1 MEVRLTTSRRNSEQ
15 IGLRRWSA
23 RRSLAALVFATGLLP
38 LCSARAATAQAS
50 APVVQTRMG
59 EIRGKLDGKVRAFLG
74 IPYAT
79 PPVGDQRWRAPQPPA
94 AWTGALD
101 ATKPGNQ
108 CAQTRI
114 RDQGMLGSENCLF
127 LNIYAPDTPD
137 KALPVMVWIHGGTF
151 LVGSGAQYDG
161 HVLAEK
167 GHLIVVTINYRLGPF
182 GFLANRSLDGADP
195 AHLSGNYGLLDQQA
209 ALRWVK
215 DNIEPFGGDPGKVTV
230 AGESAGAIS
239 IGLQLVSPAAD
250 GLFERAILESGPFLH
265 VPTLDQAETRG
276 DQFAAKLGC
285 SVAAACMRSKST
297 AEVLN
302 AIPASPISLGTP
314 VWFPVVD
321 GHLIPSQPADAIAA
335 GHLNKVTLINGS
347 NRDEG
352 TLFAA
357 FGGKALSAQEFTAA
371 MQSRFGGNAQRVLA
385 VYPLADYPSPTL
397 ASAAGFGDVFFSC
410 RILKAGELLSAWVP
424 IYQYEFDDPN
434 APNLFAPHPPFPFG
448 AYHGSEIQY
457 VLGGVLSNPTAT
469 PAQRSLAE
477 SMMGYWM
484 NFISTGEPGG
494 TAPKW
499 ERFHADEAR
508 RILSLSPGKIHY
520 ESDFASMHHCDLWD
534 SIRP

>member
-1 MEVRLTTSRRNSEQ
+1 
-15 IGLRRWSA
+15 
-23 RRSLAALVFATGLLP
+23 
-38 LCSARAATAQAS
+38 
-50 APVVQTRMG
+50 MG

-74 IPYAT
+74 IPYAA
-79 PPVGDQRWRAPQPPA
+79 PPIGDLRWLPPQPPA
-94 AWTGALD
+94 GWSGVLD
-101 ATKPGNQ
+101 ATKAGNQ
-108 CAQTRI
+108 CAQARI
-114 RDQGMLGSENCLF
+114 RDQGVAGSEDCLF

-151 LVGSGAQYDG
+151 LVGSGSQYDG
-161 HVLAEK
+161 RELAER
-167 GHLIVVTINYRLGPF
+167 GHLILVTINYRLGPF
-182 GFLANRSLDGADP
+182 GFLVNRSLDGADP
-195 AHLSGNYGLLDQQA
+195 GQLSGNYGLLDQQA

-215 DNIEPFGGDPGKVTV
+215 DNIEAFGGDPGKVTV

-239 IGLQLVSPAAD
+239 IGLQLVSPGAA

-265 VPTLDQAETRG
+265 LPTLAQARTRG

-285 SVAAACMRSKST
+285 SGAAACLRSKST
-297 AEVLN
+297 AEVLD
-302 AIPASPISLGTP
+302 AIPASPVSVGAPI
-314 VWFPVVD
+314 WFPVVD

-335 GHLNKVTLINGS
+335 GQLNKVPLINGS

-371 MQSRFGGNAQRVLA
+371 MRSRFGGNAQRVLA
-385 VYPLADYPSPTL
+385 AYPLADYPSPMQ

-424 IYQYEFDDPN
+424 VYQYEFDDPN
-434 APNLFAPHPPFPFG
+434 PPNLFAPHPPFPFG

-457 VLGGVLSNPTAT
+457 VWGGLLTKAAAT
-469 PAQRSLAE
+469 PAQRGLAR
-477 SMMGYWM
+477 SMMGYWI
-484 NFISTGEPGG
+484 NFIGTGEPGG

-499 ERFHADEAR
+499 ERFHADEPR
-508 RILSLSPGKIHY
+508 VLSLNPAAIRY
-520 ESDFASMHHCDLWD
+520 ESDFASVHHCDLWS

>member
-1 MEVRLTTSRRNSEQ
+1 
-15 IGLRRWSA
+15 LRWWGACRY
-23 RRSLAALVFATGLLP
+23 LAALVLATGLLP
-38 LCSARAATAQAS
+38 LCSVDAATPDAS
-50 APVVQTRMG
+50 APVAQTRMG
-59 EIRGKLDGKVRAFLG
+59 EIRGKLDGKVRTFLG
-74 IPYAT
+74 IPYAA
-79 PPVGDQRWRAPQPPA
+79 PPVGDLRWRAPQPPA

-101 ATKPGNQ
+101 ATKPGNG

-114 RDQGMLGSENCLF
+114 RDQGVVGSENCLY

-137 KALPVMVWIHGGTF
+137 KALAVMVWIHGGTF

-161 HVLAEK
+161 HELADK

-182 GFLANRSLDGADP
+182 GFLVNRSLDGEDP
-195 AHLSGNYGLLDQQA
+195 GHLSGNYGLLDQQA
-209 ALRWVK
+209 ALRWIK
-215 DNIEPFGGDPGKVTV
+215 DNIEQFGGDPGKVTV

-239 IGLQLVSPAAD
+239 VGLQLVSPAAA

-265 VPTLDQAETRG
+265 LPTLAQAQTRG

-285 SVAAACMRSKST
+285 SGAAACMRSKST

-302 AIPASPISLGTP
+302 AIPASPISVGMP

-335 GHLNKVTLINGS
+335 GHLNKVPLINGS
-347 NRDEG
+347 NRNEG

-385 VYPLADYPSPTL
+385 AYPVADYPSPTQ

-410 RILKAGELLSAWVP
+410 RILKAAELLSAWVP
-424 IYQYEFDDPN
+424 VYQYEFNDPN
-434 APNLFAPHPPFPFG
+434 APIVFAAHPPFPFG

-457 VLGGVLSNPTAT
+457 VLGSVLTKAIAT
-469 PAQRSLAE
+469 PAQRALGE
-477 SMMGYWM
+477 SMMGYWIS
-484 NFISTGEPGG
+484 FISTGEPAG

-499 ERFHADEAR
+499 ERFHVDEP
-508 RILSLSPGKIHY
+508 RILSLGPGTINY
-520 ESDFASMHHCDLWD
+520 ESDFANVHHCDLWN

>member
-38 LCSARAATAQAS
+38 LCSARAAAAQAS

-250 GLFERAILESGPFLH
+250 GLFERAILESGPFLQ

-371 MQSRFGGNAQRVLA
+371 MQSRFGGNAPRVLA

-434 APNLFAPHPPFPFG
+434 TPNVFTVHPSFPFG

-457 VLGGVLSNPTAT
+457 VLGGVLSKTTAT

-477 SMMGYWM
+477 SMMGYWI
-484 NFISTGEPGG
+484 NFISTGEPGR
-494 TAPKW
+494 TVPKW
-499 ERFHADEAR
+499 ERFHADEP
-508 RILSLSPGKIHY
+508 RIFSLSPGKIHY

>member
-1 MEVRLTTSRRNSEQ
+1 LEQ

-23 RRSLAALVFATGLLP
+23 GRSLAALAFATGLLP
-38 LCSARAATAQAS
+38 LCFSNAAAAQAS

-74 IPYAT
+74 IPYAA
-79 PPVGDQRWRAPQPPA
+79 PPVGDLRWRAPQPPVG
-94 AWTGALD
+94 WTGALD
-101 ATKPGNQ
+101 ATKAGNQ
-108 CAQTRI
+108 CPQTRV
-114 RDQGMLGSENCLF
+114 RDQGVVGSENCLF

-151 LVGSGAQYDG
+151 VVGSGSQYDG
-161 HVLAEK
+161 HVLAQK

-195 AHLSGNYGLLDQQA
+195 GHLSGNYGLLDQQA

-239 IGLQLVSPAAD
+239 IGLQLVSPAAA
-250 GLFERAILESGPFLH
+250 GLFEHAILESGPFLH
-265 VPTLDQAETRG
+265 LSTLDQAETRG

-285 SVAAACMRSKST
+285 SGSAECLRSRST
-297 AEVLN
+297 AEALN

-335 GHLNKVTLINGS
+335 GHLNKVPLINGS

-357 FGGKALSAQEFTAA
+357 FGGKALSAQEFTTA
-371 MQSRFGGNAQRVLA
+371 MQSRFGGNAERVLA
-385 VYPLADYPSPTL
+385 AYPPAVYPSPAQ
-397 ASAAGFGDVFFSC
+397 ASAAGLGDVFFSC

-424 IYQYEFDDPN
+424 VYQYEFDDPN
-434 APNLFAPHPPFPFG
+434 APNVFAARPPFPFG

-457 VLGGVLSNPTAT
+457 VLGSVLAKTTAT
-469 PAQRSLAE
+469 PAQRALSE
-477 SMMGYWM
+477 SMMGYWI
-484 NFISTGEPGG
+484 NFIGTGEPGG

-499 ERFHADEAR
+499 ERFHADEP
-508 RILSLSPGKIHY
+508 RILSLSPEKTHY
-520 ESDFASMHHCDLWD
+520 ESGFASVHHCDLWN

>member
-38 LCSARAATAQAS
+38 LCSARAAAAQAS

-314 VWFPVVD
+314 LWFPVVD

-335 GHLNKVTLINGS
+335 GRLNRVPVINGS

-357 FGGKALSAQEFTAA
+357 FGPQALSPQDFTTTVR
-371 MQSRFGGNAQRVLA
+371 SRFGGNAQRVLA
-385 VYPLADYPSPTL
+385 AYPLADYTSPTQ
-397 ASAAGFGDVFFSC
+397 ASAAGLGDAVFSC
-410 RILKAGELLSAWVP
+410 RILRAGELLSAWVP
-424 IYQYEFDDPN
+424 VYQYEFNDPN
-434 APNLFAPHPPFPFG
+434 APNSFVPNPPFPFG

-457 VLGGVLSNPTAT
+457 VWGSVLSKSIAT
-469 PAQRSLAE
+469 SAQRGLAE
-477 SMMGYWM
+477 SMMRYWI

-494 TAPKW
+494 TTPKW
-499 ERFHADEAR
+499 ERFHADQPR
-508 RILSLSPGKIHY
+508 TLSLSSGTIHY
-520 ESDFASMHHCDLWD
+520 ESDFAGVHHCDLWN
-534 SIRP
+534 SIRPY